1 MPGVAVRWAQALP
14 FVCLMCVA
22 INQTRL
28 VFTESMSPW
37 SGGGFGMFSTTD
49 AATDRHLHVYEVTSR
64 LRRELNVPA
73 ELDDAIRRALTLPSE
88 PQLRV
93 LAALLTEHLARSSTR
108 SIEIQVWSTHYETA
122 DLRPQSRVLRF
133 YRADEIAKH

>member
-1 MPGVAVRWAQALP
+1 
-14 FVCLMCVA
+14 MCVA

-28 VFTESMSPW
+28 VFTESLSPW

-49 AATDRHLHVYEVTSR
+49 AATDRHLHVYQVTSR
-64 LRRELNVPA
+64 LRRELNLPA
-73 ELDDAIRRALTLPSE
+73 ELDDAVRRALTLPSE
-88 PQLRV
+88 RQLRM
-93 LAALLTEHLARSSTR
+93 LAALLTEHLGRVSNR
-108 SIEIQVWSTHYETA
+108 SIEIQVWSNHYETA

>member
-1 MPGVAVRWAQALP
+1 MPGVVVRWAQALP

-28 VFTESMSPW
+28 VFTESLSPW

-73 ELDDAIRRALTLPSE
+73 ELDDAVRRALTLPSE
-88 PQLRV
+88 RQLRV
-93 LAALLTEHLARSSTR
+93 LAALLTEHLGRASTR
-108 SIEIQVWSTHYETA
+108 SIEIQVWSNHYETA

>member
-14 FVCLMCVA
+14 LVCLMCVA
-22 INQTRL
+22 TNQARL
-28 VFTESMSPW
+28 VYTEGLSPW

-49 AATDRHLHVYEVTSR
+49 AATDRHLHIYAVTPR
-64 LRRELNVPA
+64 LRRELAVPA
-73 ELDDAIRRALTLPSE
+73 ELDDAVRRALTLPSE
-88 PQLRV
+88 RQLRA
-93 LAALLTEHLARSSTR
+93 LAALLTERVAQASPR
-108 SIEIQVWSTHYETA
+108 SIEIQVWSNHYETA